1 MLYSKEESMFK
12 RTILLLSLVMAGAT
26 QAGVVVI
33 GHPSSP
39 DLDSSTIKKIY
50 LGKAKSLNIEAIDLE
65 DGQPLKGEFHSAVT
79 NKTEAQLQ
87 AYWAKKV
94 FTGKGQPPKTQPS
107 VSLMKSAVANSENSI
122 GYIDESDVDASVKVL
137 LRP

>member
-1 MLYSKEESMFK
+1 MLKK
-12 RTILLLSLVMAGAT
+12 TILLLSLVMTGAT
-26 QAGVVVI
+26 HAGVVVI
-33 GHPSSP
+33 VNPACP
-39 DLDSSTIKKIY
+39 DLDASTIKKIY
-50 LGKAKSLNIEAIDLE
+50 LGKAKSLNINAIDLE
-65 DGQPLKGEFHSAVT
+65 DGQPLKNEFHSAVT

-107 VSLMKSAVANSENSI
+107 ASLMKSAVANSANSI

>member
-1 MLYSKEESMFK
+1 MLKK
-12 RTILLLSLVMAGAT
+12 TILLLSLVMTGAT
-26 QAGVVVI
+26 HAGVDVI
-33 GHPSSP
+33 GNPASP
-39 DLDSSTIKKIY
+39 GLDASTIKKIY
-50 LGKAKSLNIEAIDLE
+50 LGKAKSLNINAIDLE
-65 DGQPLKGEFHSAVT
+65 DGQPLKNEFHSAVT

-107 VSLMKSAVANSENSI
+107 ASLMKSAVANSANSI